1 MAPHKGKYYD
11 CIHEKGNTLLLLIS
25 EVFGGVNGRA
35 LRYLTRL
42 AHAARSN
49 SDAVHLDRAGRIVSF
64 FSHYAAALSSA
75 AAVGHARVIQHHA
88 ADVRVQAARV
98 RAESS
103 ALAVA
108 AAAVVGATLSP
119 VSPMS

>member
-1 MAPHKGKYYD
+1 MSPGLR
-11 CIHEKGNTLLLLIS
+11 INNTVTS
-25 EVFGGVNGRA
+25 M
-35 LRYLTRL
+35 
-42 AHAARSN
+42 
-49 SDAVHLDRAGRIVSF
+49 
-64 FSHYAAALSSA
+64 HY
-75 AAVGHARVIQHHA
+75 ARVIQHHA

-119 VSPMS
+119 VSPMCMSKSVYRP